1 MEGSSSEHSAPA
13 PVPAPAPAERGR
25 APLAR
30 VLAPIVVL
38 VAIAAGLS
46 LLLLRGSSAPTLPGG
61 AHSAAAGHGF
71 YGTLAL
77 PSKPAPAIALH
88 NYLGRPVT
96 LAQYRGRAVL
106 VTFLY
111 AHCPDVCP
119 LIASNLRLALN
130 ELGAQ
135 AARVQVIAVSV
146 DPGGDTPSAVGAF
159 LRSHQIGARM
169 QYLIGSAAQLG
180 STWSAWSVGS
190 EREAGQPDRVAH
202 SALVYGVSA
211 SGRLTTIYPA
221 SFEPAQIVHDVP
233 LLAER

>member
-1 MEGSSSEHSAPA
+1 
-13 PVPAPAPAERGR
+13 
-25 APLAR
+25 
-30 VLAPIVVL
+30 VLVPIVVL
-38 VAIAAGLS
+38 VAIVAGLS
-46 LLLLRGSSAPTLPGG
+46 LLLLRGSNAPTLPGG

-119 LIASNLRLALN
+119 LIASNLRVALN

-146 DPGGDTPSAVGAF
+146 DPYGDTPAAVGAF
-159 LRSHQIGARM
+159 LRSHQITTTRM

-211 SGRLTTIYPA
+211 SGRLTTLYPS
-221 SFEPAQIVHDVP
+221 SFAPEQIVHDVP